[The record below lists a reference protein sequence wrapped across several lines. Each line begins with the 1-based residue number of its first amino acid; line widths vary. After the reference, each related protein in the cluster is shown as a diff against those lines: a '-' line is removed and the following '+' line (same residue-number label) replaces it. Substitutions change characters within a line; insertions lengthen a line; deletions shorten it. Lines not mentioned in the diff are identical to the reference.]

1 MRKPYYLQSRDTWM
15 VWLNGRQERLGKGIT
30 EEEAYQKYEEL
41 REFKGTL
48 RPTSLVV
55 TLFDSFLED
64 LHVNNAKTTFEWYKH
79 FLTSFAKRHKKL
91 LISELA
97 PFHVTEWA
105 NKEFGS
111 DSSSTRHGAIRSIQR
126 AFNWA
131 VEQKLIAQSP
141 IYRIKKPTPAR
152 REKIIAPKQFAD
164 IIEKELSE
172 CWRDFLNFMRE
183 TGCRVQEIR
192 ILEASHFDAPNQR
205 FILQANESK
214 GKKQPR
220 VIYISETAV
229 EIAERRMKEYPS
241 GPIFRNARGKPL
253 TRNAI
258 RCRFRR
264 YGEGLCATLLRH
276 TFVTEGL
283 VNGVDS
289 VSMAALCGHADPSQV
304 AKTYQH
310 VAQNPKYMKELLKRV
325 RT

>member
-1 MRKPYYLQSRDTWM
+1 MRKPYYLKNRDTWM

-30 EEEAYQKYEEL
+30 EDEAYQRFEEL

-55 TLFDSFLED
+55 VLFDAFLED
-64 LHVNNAKTTFEWYKH
+64 LHVNNARTTYEWYKH
-79 FLTSFAKRHKKL
+79 FLASFGKRHTNL

-105 NKEFGS
+105 NKVFGT
-111 DSSSTRHGAIRSIQR
+111 DSSSTRHGAIRAVQR

-131 VEQKLIAQSP
+131 VDQKLISHSP
-141 IYRIKKPTPAR
+141 VGRIKKPTPAR
-152 REKIIAPKQFAD
+152 RETIIPPKQFAD
-164 IIEKELSE
+164 ILEKETTE

-192 ILEASHFDAPNQR
+192 ILEASHLDEQNQR
-205 FILQANESK
+205 FILPANQAK
-214 GKKQPR
+214 GKKIPR
-220 VIYISETAV
+220 VIYMSDAAA
-229 EIAERRMKEYPS
+229 EIAQRRMKEFS
-241 GPIFRNARGKPL
+241 EGPIFRNARGKPL

-264 YGEGLCATLLRH
+264 YGDGLCATLLRH

-310 VAQNPKYMKELLKRV
+310 VAQNPKYMKDLLKKV